1 MLDVSA
7 QYEIRMAVC
16 DKDALLYRSAL
27 FNLFCNMKKKSYKH
41 TIKAIETDSLS
52 HLHTHAP
59 HFISLH
65 FFLFPIS
72 LSLSLT
78 LSLSQPIS
86 LFPSLSLSLPP
97 SFCLPLSSPL
107 SSALS
112 SLTCTYSRN
121 LFFLPLYYSTS
132 MFSLATYSI

>member
-72 LSLSLT
+72 LSLSHPISLST
-78 LSLSQPIS
+78 YLSLS
-86 LFPSLSLSLPP
+86 FPVTVSAPLV
-97 SFCLPLSSPL
+97 LSSPL
-107 SSALS
+107 FS
-112 SLTCTYSRN
+112 SLFRP
-121 LFFLPLYYSTS
+121 FLSHLHLLKE
-132 MFSLATYSI
+132 SLLPSSLLLDQHV